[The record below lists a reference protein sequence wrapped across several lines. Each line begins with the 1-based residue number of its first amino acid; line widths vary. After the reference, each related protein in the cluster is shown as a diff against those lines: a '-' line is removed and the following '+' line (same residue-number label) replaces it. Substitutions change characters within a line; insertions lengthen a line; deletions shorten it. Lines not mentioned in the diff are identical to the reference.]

1 MQIIAGPEATVLKQV
16 PDVPEPLLVA
26 LSALFTLPS
35 LAYSAM
41 ALSYLEKLEQALQH
55 GQCSSSLTAQGSA
68 ALTLVTFSLAR
79 LRRYISHQK
88 VRGRRG
94 RRGRAGRRGLRRRGT
109 SALEF
114 VRSFVLRDGT
124 FEYSRFVL
132 SSFFPCFPFFHRS
145 KLYF

>member
-1 MQIIAGPEATVLKQV
+1 MSEGMSAFMS
-16 PDVPEPLLVA
+16 PD
-26 LSALFTLPS
+26 LSEMSVIRSGTMEF
-35 LAYSAM
+35 
-41 ALSYLEKLEQALQH
+41 ALQH
-55 GQCSSSLTAQGSA
+55 GPCSSSLTAQGSA
-68 ALTLVTFSLAR
+68 AHTLVTFSLAR